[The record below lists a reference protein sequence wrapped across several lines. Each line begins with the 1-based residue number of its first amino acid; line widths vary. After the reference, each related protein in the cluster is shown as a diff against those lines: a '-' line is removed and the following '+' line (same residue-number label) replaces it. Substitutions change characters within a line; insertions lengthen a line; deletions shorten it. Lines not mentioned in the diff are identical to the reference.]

1 MTRSVLV
8 LGVAHELQGSKLQ
21 GYVDDP
27 SYGLLLKSSMHGVDF
42 VFEEASGLGPSKV
55 EDLAISILGAGQYV
69 DIDPS
74 LSERSRVGATRL
86 GRLVYRMRKYEQQ
99 YVDKG
104 MEHYGQRYRDQQI
117 QSLKKKAAKLGL
129 QLLPALP

>member
-8 LGVAHELQGSKLQ
+8 LGVAHGLQGSKFQ
-21 GYVDDP
+21 GYVDEP
-27 SYGLLLKSSMHGVDF
+27 SHGLLLKSSMHGVDF
-42 VFEEASGLGPSKV
+42 VFEEASCLGPSKA

-74 LSERSRVGATRL
+74 LSERSRVGATRA
-86 GRLVYRMRKYEQQ
+86 RPTVYRMLKYGQQ

-104 MEHYGQRYRDQQI
+104 MEHYDQSYRDQQL